1 MTEVHGRVDGM
12 SDACTALM
20 GLIWHHGGVGG
31 MV

>member
-1 MTEVHGRVDGM
+1 MEVHGRVVGM

-20 GLIWHHGGVGG
+20 GLSWHREGVGG